1 MHHPYESDDPASQY
15 DRLQKVFPHILWT
28 AVTVSTSFAVLY
40 GLFVTL
46 AVVSVYVLLRR
57 GTFRRLLS
65 AIQLFA
71 VTALLVST
79 TTHWAVVVLQRFGSV
94 LAHPNTTVEA
104 NKHAFLPEQCVGTA
118 TLTINI
124 ILSDVVVWWRVWV
137 LWRDNRSVLVSGC
150 VLLLATFA
158 TGIVDTTFSCNAQG
172 GFMYEGL
179 LVGTMASALSL
190 ATNLAATVLIAHK
203 AWVHRRCIRSHVA
216 SGPRSTLVEGVLT
229 LLVES
234 GALYCTLWVVV
245 VVWQIGSTIDDPHL
259 RSSVFFSPKF
269 SGNHWHRHGSGS
281 SFWFDGGVLIE
292 GCLVPLI
299 AIYPTVIIV
308 LVALNKSAVENG
320 MKHDVTHL
328 PAITVTVEMV
338 VDMQRDVEDGVR
350 RSPSSKAESISDVS
364 LSEKRLEGDLEA
376 ARMS

>member
-1 MHHPYESDDPASQY
+1 MPIGQTRRSPSNSAATSRALIHLKEPDPTRTTLRQGANARGYASISPPLQSHTNTSDV
-15 DRLQKVFPHILWT
+15 VFSPVRQI
-28 AVTVSTSFAVLY
+28 V
-40 GLFVTL
+40 
-46 AVVSVYVLLRR
+46 
-57 GTFRRLLS
+57 
-65 AIQLFA
+65 
-71 VTALLVST
+71 
-79 TTHWAVVVLQRFGSV
+79 
-94 LAHPNTTVEA
+94 
-104 NKHAFLPEQCVGTA
+104 
-118 TLTINI
+118 
-124 ILSDVVVWWRVWV
+124 LSDVVVWWRVWV
-137 LWRDNRSVLVSGC
+137 LWWDNRAVLVSGC

-190 ATNLAATVLIAHK
+190 ATSLAATVLIAHK
-203 AWVHRRCIRSHVA
+203 AWVHRRCIKMHVA
-216 SGPRSTLVEGVLT
+216 NGPRNTLVEGVLT

-245 VVWQIGSTIDDPHL
+245 VVWQIGESTIDDPHL

-269 SGNHWHRHGSGS
+269 SGNHWHHDHGS
-281 SFWFDGGVLIE
+281 SFWFVGGVLIE

-320 MKHDVTHL
+320 MKRDVAGL
-328 PAITVTVEMV
+328 PAITVTVELV

-350 RSPSSKAESISDVS
+350 RSPSSKTESISDVS
-364 LSEKRLEGDLEA
+364 HSKKRLEGDLEA